1 MTEKAG
7 SGPPSVRPAAVFDV
21 TKIRRVDGL
30 DAPMLLSRLRMPNTN
45 TLSVTPKSGHSAW
58 LAELRAIAALSWP
71 LVLTNLTQI
80 GMSTT
85 DVLMMGWL
93 GPDVLA
99 AGALGTNLYLVALI
113 FGIGLINAAS
123 PMIANAIG
131 RGGDIEADV
140 RRTVRQGL
148 WVAAGIALPSWC
160 VLWWSEPLLLAMGQD
175 AGLAALAGTYVR
187 ALQWGLLPVLAYLV
201 LRSFVGALE
210 RPIWSLLIGALG
222 LIVNAAGNWCLML
235 GKCGLA
241 PMGIAGSGIATSLA
255 SLLMFAA
262 MALVV
267 STDQQFRGFRLFVGW
282 WRADWPRLRAFLALG
297 LPMAAAFSFEV
308 TIFNAAV
315 FLMGLIGPAALAAHA
330 IAVQLAAVS
339 FMIPMGLGQ
348 AATIRVG
355 LAHGARND
363 AGVRHA
369 GWSAF
374 GLGLAISIAASAII
388 TTMPTALVGLFL
400 DTTDPANA
408 EVVALAKTFLVVAAI
423 FQIVDSAQAIGSGML
438 RGLQDARIPMLYALL
453 GYWGIGLPLGVVLAF
468 PLALGGLGIWIG
480 LAAALSVVAGLM
492 LRRWTRRHELGLA

>member
-1 MTEKAG
+1 
-7 SGPPSVRPAAVFDV
+7 
-21 TKIRRVDGL
+21 
-30 DAPMLLSRLRMPNTN
+30 MLEPDTLGTMPDT
-45 TLSVTPKSGHSAW
+45 GRSAW
-58 LAELRAIAALSWP
+58 AAELRAIAGLSWP

-80 GMSTT
+80 GMGTT

-99 AGALGTNLYLVALI
+99 AGALGTNLYLIALI
-113 FGIGLINAAS
+113 FGIGLVNAAS

-131 RGGDIEADV
+131 RGGDAASDV
-140 RRTVRQGL
+140 RRTVQQAC
-148 WVAAGIALPSWC
+148 WAAASVALPSWC
-160 VLWWSEPLLLAMGQD
+160 VLWWSEPLLVAMGQD
-175 AGLAALAGTYVR
+175 AALSALAGTYVR
-187 ALQWGLLPVLAYLV
+187 ALQWALLPFLAYLV

-210 RPIWSLLIGALG
+210 RPVWSLLIGAVG

-241 PMGIAGSGIATSLA
+241 PMGIAGSGLATSLA

-262 MALVV
+262 MAVV
-267 STDQQFRGFRLFVGW
+267 VVTDRQFRDFQLFQGW
-282 WRADWPRLRAFLALG
+282 WLADWSRFRAFLALG

-330 IAVQLAAVS
+330 IAIQLAAVS
-339 FMIPMGLGQ
+339 FMIPLGLGQ

-355 LAHGARND
+355 LAHGAGNA
-363 AGVRHA
+363 AGIRHA

-374 GLGLAISIAASAII
+374 GLGIAISVAASVII
-388 TTMPTALVGLFL
+388 MTMPTALIGLFL
-400 DTTDPANA
+400 DTGDPGNA
-408 EVVALAKTFLVVAAI
+408 VVVELARTFLVVAAI
-423 FQIVDSAQAIGSGML
+423 FQIADSAQAIGSGML
-438 RGLQDARIPMLYALL
+438 RGLQDAKIPMLYALL

-468 PLALGGLGIWIG
+468 PLKLGGIGIWIG
-480 LAAALSVVAGLM
+480 LAAALTVVAGLM